1 MFQTSVGDLGVRE
14 IEFFEVFEGFQ
25 ARQSGVGDFDGYE
38 TEGFE
43 AFQARQVFE
52 ACVRDRGASEGQRF
66 ELAETLEVFQIG
78 VGELV
83 GQNPQIFKL
92 VQWFEEF
99 ALGANVL
106 TARQVD
112 GDHVL
117 KEILPEPASRPR
129 RRVEF
134 GVEFF
139 GTDVVIAPDLT
150 KGSEAAF
157 VNKNIGLMALVIVDD
172 SPAAPDAATVARC
185 RSACCIW
192 AASQAQGTATT
203 TVSTKRKQ
211 RLNWN
216 RRRRSTA
223 AANQKAM
230 SDSAE
235 ATTAPAISTV
245 QPL

>member
-1 MFQTSVGDLGVRE
+1 MFQTSVGDLGVRG

-52 ACVRDRGASEGQRF
+52 ACVRDRGASEGRRF

-83 GQNPQIFKL
+83 GQNPQISSWCSGL
-92 VQWFEEF
+92 RSSHS
-99 ALGANVL
+99 APVL

-172 SPAAPDAATVARC
+172 SPTAQSARRSPAAARP
-185 RSACCIW
+185 
-192 AASQAQGTATT
+192 AASGPPA
-203 TVSTKRKQ
+203 KRRDSHDNGQHEEETEVELEPPSKKH
-211 RLNWN
+211 RGGRT
-216 RRRRSTA
+216 RR
-223 AANQKAM
+223 
-230 SDSAE
+230 
-235 ATTAPAISTV
+235 P
-245 QPL
+245 